1 MRCVALFKVPMYYDI
16 HTHHVADNTEGIV
29 QIVNQ
34 YPKEWDRAISYYS
47 VGIHPWY
54 IDKQTL
60 DDELAIMEARL
71 QDAACLA
78 VGECGLDKKAA
89 VDFELQ
95 IKVFKKQLLL
105 AEKYKK
111 AVILHLVSS
120 YQEAIEIKNELG
132 LELPLIV
139 HGFNKHWQLAKSLC
153 ERGFMLSFGGAVLGS
168 DKLKEVI
175 LRIPSDKVFL
185 ETDDKR
191 ALQISTIYD
200 EVRRFIP
207 DIEQIVEQ
215 NFIRTFK

>member
-1 MRCVALFKVPMYYDI
+1 MRTATLFKVPMYYDI
-16 HTHHVADNTEGIV
+16 HTHHVADNAEGIV

-34 YPKEWDRAISYYS
+34 YPKEWDRVISYYS

-60 DDELAIMEARL
+60 DDELAIMEDCL
-71 QDAACLA
+71 QDTACLA
-78 VGECGLDKKAA
+78 VGECGLDKKTV

-95 IKVFKKQLLL
+95 VKVFKKQLLL

-120 YQEAIEIKNELG
+120 YQEVIEIKKELG
-132 LELPLIV
+132 LEIPLII
-139 HGFNKHWQLAKSLC
+139 HGFNKHWQLARSLC
-153 ERGFMLSFGGAVLGS
+153 DQGFMLSFGGAVLGS
-168 DKLKEVI
+168 EKLKEAI